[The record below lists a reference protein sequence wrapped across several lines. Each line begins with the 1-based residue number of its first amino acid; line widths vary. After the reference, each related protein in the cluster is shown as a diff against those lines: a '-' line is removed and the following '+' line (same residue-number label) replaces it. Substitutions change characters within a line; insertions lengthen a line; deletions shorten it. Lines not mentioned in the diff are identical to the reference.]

1 MCLSP
6 VKGSGHVVFSRKI
19 GSIRVF
25 LHTLRDNAEKRAV
38 VVKRMR
44 AVGGVFP
51 LFSLLDTSREEK
63 GVLMTLTNDDCLF
76 VC

>member
-44 AVGGVFP
+44 AVGGFSPSFP
-51 LFSLLDTSREEK
+51 CSTQVGRKK
-63 GVLMTLTNDDCLF
+63 GY
-76 VC
+76 